1 MMDVSKSIDIG
12 DVMKKLLGVFLLLT
26 ILSFS
31 LFASDAVSIS
41 PNQAV
46 VYLKGLIGSV
56 STKIN
61 AYDEFGAELD
71 QDTAVLTFDFPATEV
86 WEVSKAIHF
95 KYTSNLP
102 TGTYGRLSF
111 VISDLQLNDTN
122 TLRTSLELASE
133 HIMTRVEGGDTF
145 SITFLPGTQN
155 DREIGKLTIKVKKE
169 ANDIFTAGSYKGSF
183 SVNYTDGL

>member
-1 MMDVSKSIDIG
+1 
-12 DVMKKLLGVFLLLT
+12 MKKILGI
-26 ILSFS
+26 ILVLSISFS

-46 VYLKGLIGSV
+46 VYLKGLIGSI

-86 WEVSKAIHF
+86 WEVSKSIHF

-111 VISDLQLNDTN
+111 VISDLQLDERN

-133 HIMTRVEGGDTF
+133 HIMTRVEGENTF
-145 SITFLPGTQN
+145 SITFLPGTQK
-155 DREIGKLTIKVKKE
+155 DRDIGKLTVKVNKG

-183 SVNYTDGL
+183 SVTYTDGL

>member
-1 MMDVSKSIDIG
+1 MMNISTSTDMEII
-12 DVMKKLLGVFLLLT
+12 MKKILGV
-26 ILSFS
+26 ILVLSISFS

-56 STKIN
+56 STTIN
-61 AYDEFGAELD
+61 VFDELGEELD
-71 QDTAVLTFDFPATEV
+71 QDTAILTFDFPATDV
-86 WEVSKAIHF
+86 WEVSKAVHF

-111 VISDLQLNDTN
+111 TISDLQLNESN
-122 TLRTSLELASE
+122 ILRTSLELVSE
-133 HIMTRVEGGDTF
+133 HLMTRVEGGNTF
-145 SITFLPGTQN
+145 TITFLPGSQKDVN
-155 DREIGKLTIKVKKE
+155 IGKLTVKVNKE
-169 ANDIFTAGSYKGSF
+169 ANDIFIAGSYKGSF